1 MLPILS
7 CPRTSAPLI
16 GAALLT
22 LGLAL
27 PPPSAASGRRT
38 LTPIKH
44 VILIIGENRTFD
56 HLFATYQ
63 PPHGQTVWNLLSKG
77 IVKADG
83 TPGPNVALARQWQAL
98 DTDAYSPDPKRTAPY
113 DDLPSMN
120 TGDAMQ
126 KPPFAS
132 IDQARRGEGGLP
144 AMEYG
149 LLTTGGTGLPTGV
162 VDTRFPLKFAN
173 APIDL
178 SRYLPY
184 DAYASS
190 PVHRY
195 FQMRQQLDCSIEAA
209 APTNPSGCR
218 ADLFAWVEMTEG
230 AGSNGAP
237 RPANYTDQTTHEGP
251 TAMQFLN
258 MARGNAPYFAQLAQ
272 EYTLSDNFHQ
282 ALLGG
287 TGANHIMLGF
297 GTAIYYE
304 DAAGHPAK
312 PPAGQIENP
321 DPEPGTNNWYRQ
333 DGYGDAKT
341 GGGGSYVECADPRQP
356 GVAAV
361 DKYLHS
367 LPYRAFRN
375 GDCKPGAYYLV
386 NNYNPGYLGTG
397 RPAPLGPTQF
407 TIPPTRQDNLGLL
420 LSRHHVTWKYYGQG
434 WDGGRERADPG
445 AYCNICDPFL
455 YSKQI
460 MTDPALRRNNVDL
473 KNLYADIA
481 HDSLPDVAI
490 VKPDDLLDGHPAS
503 SKADLL
509 EGFVRKI
516 VRMVQ
521 AKPRLWNGTAIMIT
535 FDEGGGFYDE
545 GYVQPIDFFGDGTR
559 VPLIVVSR
567 YSRGGRIV
575 HTYDD
580 HVSFDKFVEANW
592 KIGERI
598 SSRSRD
604 NLPNPLAS
612 PSSPYVPR
620 NAPAIGDLMDMFEFR
635 PARYA
640 LSRRPSGS

>member
-1 MLPILS
+1 MRSLS
-7 CPRTSAPLI
+7 CPKGCAGLI
-16 GAALLT
+16 GPLLLT

-27 PPPSAASGRRT
+27 PPAALASARRT
-38 LTPIKH
+38 LTPIRH

-63 PPHGQTVWNLLSKG
+63 PPRGERVWNLLSQG
-77 IVKADG
+77 IVRADG
-83 TPGPNVALARQWQAL
+83 TPGPKVALARQWQAL
-98 DTDAYSPDPKRTAPY
+98 DTGAYSPDPKRTAPFT
-113 DDLPSMN
+113 DLPAIN
-120 TGDAMQ
+120 TDDAMQ
-126 KPPFAS
+126 KPAFTTAAE
-132 IDQARRGEGGLP
+132 ARRRESGLP
-144 AMEYG
+144 AADYPE
-149 LLTTGGTGLPTGV
+149 LASGGTGLPNGA
-162 VDTRFPLKFAN
+162 VDTRFPLTFAN

-184 DAYASS
+184 DAYAAS
-190 PVHRY
+190 PVHRL
-195 FQMRQQLDCSIEAA
+195 FQMRQELDCSMDAA
-209 APTNPSGCR
+209 TEKNPSGCR
-218 ADLFAWVEMTEG
+218 ADLFAWVEVTVG

-237 RPANYTDQTTHEGP
+237 RPADYTEETTHEGP

-258 MARGNAPYFAQLAQ
+258 MARGNAPYFAQLAR

-282 ALLGG
+282 AALGG

-297 GTAIYYE
+297 GTLIYYE
-304 DAAGHPAK
+304 DAAGRPVR

-341 GGGGSYVECADPRQP
+341 GGGGSYVECADPNQP

-361 DKYLHS
+361 DQYLES

-397 RPAPLGPTQF
+397 QPAALGPSQF
-407 TIPPTRQDNLGLL
+407 TIPPTRQENLGLL

-460 MTDPALRRNNVDL
+460 MTDPALRRNNVGL
-473 KNLYADIA
+473 KDLYADIR
-481 HDSLPDVAI
+481 HQSLPAVSI

-503 SKADLL
+503 SKVDLL
-509 EGFVRKI
+509 EGFVQKI
-516 VRMVQ
+516 VDTVR
-521 AKPRLWNGTAIMIT
+521 ATPGLWKDTAIMIT
-535 FDEGGGFYDE
+535 FDEGGGFYDQ

-575 HTYDD
+575 HSYAD

-592 KIGERI
+592 RIHEHI

-604 NLPNPLAS
+604 NLPNPIAS
-612 PSSPYVPR
+612 PSNPYVPR
-620 NAPAIGDLMDMFEFR
+620 NAPAIGDLMDLFDFGPR
-635 PARYA
+635 HGR
-640 LSRRPSGS
+640 

>member
-1 MLPILS
+1 VPRFS
-7 CPRTSAPLI
+7 CPTGSARLI
-16 GAALLT
+16 GGTLLT

-27 PPPSAASGRRT
+27 SPPGLAAGHPT

-44 VILIIGENRTFD
+44 VILIIGENRSFD
-56 HLFATYQ
+56 NLYATYR
-63 PPHGQTVWNLLSKG
+63 PPRGQKVWNLLSRG

-83 TPGPNVALARQWQAL
+83 TPGPNAARARQWQAI
-98 DTDAYSPDPKRTAPY
+98 DTDAYSPDPRRTAPY
-113 DDLPSMN
+113 AELPSMN
-120 TGDAMQ
+120 TGDAME

-132 IDQARRGEGGLP
+132 IDAARRSEGGLP
-144 AMEYG
+144 AGDYRE
-149 LLTTGGTGLPTGV
+149 LTSGGTGLPPGS
-162 VDTRFPLKFAN
+162 VDSRFPLRFAN

-195 FQMRQQLDCSIEAA
+195 FQMRQELDCSSDAA
-209 APTNPSGCR
+209 TPQDPSGCR
-218 ADLFAWVEMTEG
+218 DDLFAWVEMTVG

-237 RPANYTDQTTHEGP
+237 RPADYTDQTTREGP
-251 TAMQFLN
+251 TALQFLN
-258 MARGNAPYFAQLAQ
+258 MARGNAPYFAELARQ
-272 EYTLSDNFHQ
+272 YTLGDNFHQ
-282 ALLGG
+282 AVLGG

-297 GTAIYYE
+297 GTLIYYA
-304 DAAGHPAK
+304 DAAGRPAR

-321 DPEPGTNNWYRQ
+321 DPAPGTNNWYRQ

-341 GGGGSYVECADPRQP
+341 GGGGSYVECAAPDEP
-356 GVAAV
+356 GVAAI
-361 DKYLHS
+361 DRYLDS
-367 LPYRAFRN
+367 LPYRPFRH

-397 RPAPLGPTQF
+397 KPAQLGPTQF

-420 LSRHHVTWKYYGQG
+420 LSRHHISWKYYGQG

-455 YSKQI
+455 YSEQI
-460 MTDPALRRNNVDL
+460 MTDPALRRNNVGL
-473 KNLYADIA
+473 RNLEADIRRQT
-481 HDSLPDVAI
+481 LPDVAI

-503 SKADLL
+503 SKLDLL
-509 EGFVRKI
+509 EGFVQRI
-516 VRMVQ
+516 VDMVQ
-521 AKPRLWNGTAIMIT
+521 SKPALWKDTAIMIT

-575 HTYDD
+575 HTYGD

-592 KIGERI
+592 RIHERI
-598 SSRSRD
+598 SARTRD
-604 NLPNPLAS
+604 NLPDPVAS
-612 PSSPYVPR
+612 RANPYVPR

-635 PARYA
+635 QANR
-640 LSRRPSGS
+640 

>member
-1 MLPILS
+1 MPSLCRL
-7 CPRTSAPLI
+7 TGSAQLI
-16 GAALLT
+16 GAGLLT

-27 PPPSAASGRRT
+27 PPAALASPRRT

-63 PPHGQTVWNLLSKG
+63 PRRGQKVWNLLSRG

-83 TPGPNVALARQWQAL
+83 TPGPNVALARQWQAV

-113 DDLPSMN
+113 DELPSMN
-120 TGDAMQ
+120 TGDALP

-132 IDQARRGEGGLP
+132 LEQAQRSESGLL
-144 AMEYG
+144 ASDYRE
-149 LLTTGGTGLPTGV
+149 LTTGGTGLPTGG
-162 VDTRFPLKFAN
+162 VDTRFPLQFTN

-190 PVHRY
+190 PVHRL
-195 FQMRQQLDCSIEAA
+195 FQMRQELDCSIAA
-209 APTNPSGCR
+209 ATPENPSGCR

-237 RPANYTDQTTHEGP
+237 RPADFTDQTTHEGP

-258 MARGNAPYFAQLAQ
+258 MARGNAPYFAQLAR
-272 EYTLSDNFHQ
+272 EYTVSDNFHQ
-282 ALLGG
+282 AVLGG

-297 GTAIYYE
+297 GTLIYYE

-321 DPEPGTNNWYRQ
+321 DPAPGTNNWYRQ

-341 GGGGSYVECADPRQP
+341 GGGGSYVECADPSQP
-356 GVAAV
+356 GVAPV
-361 DKYLHS
+361 DKYFAS
-367 LPYRAFRN
+367 LPYRVFRN

-397 RPAPLGPTQF
+397 KPAPLGPTQF
-407 TIPPTRQDNLGLL
+407 TLPPTREDNLGLL
-420 LSRHHVTWKYYGQG
+420 LTRHRVTWKYYGQG
-434 WDGGRERADPG
+434 WDGGRERPDPG

-455 YSKQI
+455 YSEQI
-460 MTDPALRRNNVDL
+460 MTDPVLRRNNVGLRD
-473 KNLYADIA
+473 LYADIRRE
-481 HDSLPDVAI
+481 SLPDVAI

-503 SKADLL
+503 SKVDLL
-509 EGFVRKI
+509 EGFVRRI
-516 VRMVQ
+516 VQTVQ
-521 AKPRLWNGTAIMIT
+521 AKPGLWQDTAIMII
-535 FDEGGGFYDE
+535 FDEGGGLYDE
-545 GYVQPIDFFGDGTR
+545 GDVQPSDFFGDGTR
-559 VPLIVVSR
+559 IPLIVVSR
-567 YSRGGRIV
+567 YSRGGRVV
-575 HTYDD
+575 HTYGD

-592 KIGERI
+592 KIRERI

-612 PSSPYVPR
+612 RANPYVPR
-620 NAPAIGDLMDMFEFR
+620 NAPAIGDLMDMFEFH
-635 PARYA
+635 
-640 LSRRPSGS
+640 

>member
-1 MLPILS
+1 MPSLCRL
-7 CPRTSAPLI
+7 TGSAQLI
-16 GAALLT
+16 GAGLLT

-27 PPPSAASGRRT
+27 PPAALASPRRT

-63 PPHGQTVWNLLSKG
+63 PRRGQKVWNLLSRG

-83 TPGPNVALARQWQAL
+83 TPGPNVALARQWQAV

-113 DDLPSMN
+113 DELPSMN
-120 TGDAMQ
+120 TGDALP

-132 IDQARRGEGGLP
+132 LEQAQRSESGLL
-144 AMEYG
+144 ASDYRE
-149 LLTTGGTGLPTGV
+149 LTTGGTGLPTGG
-162 VDTRFPLKFAN
+162 VDTRFPLQFTN

-190 PVHRY
+190 PVHRL
-195 FQMRQQLDCSIEAA
+195 FQMRQELDCSIAA
-209 APTNPSGCR
+209 ATPENPSGCR

-237 RPANYTDQTTHEGP
+237 RPADFTDQTTHEGP

-258 MARGNAPYFAQLAQ
+258 MARGNAPYFAQLAR
-272 EYTLSDNFHQ
+272 EYTVSDNFHQ
-282 ALLGG
+282 AVLGG

-297 GTAIYYE
+297 GTLIYYE

-321 DPEPGTNNWYRQ
+321 DPAPGTNNWYRQ

-341 GGGGSYVECADPRQP
+341 GGGGSYVECADPSQP
-356 GVAAV
+356 GVAPV
-361 DKYLHS
+361 DKYFAS
-367 LPYRAFRN
+367 LPYRVFRN

-397 RPAPLGPTQF
+397 KPAPLGPTQF
-407 TIPPTRQDNLGLL
+407 TLPPTREDNLGLL
-420 LSRHHVTWKYYGQG
+420 LTRHRVTWKYYGQG
-434 WDGGRERADPG
+434 WDGGRERPDPG

-455 YSKQI
+455 YSEQI
-460 MTDPALRRNNVDL
+460 MTDPVLRRNNVGLRD
-473 KNLYADIA
+473 LYADIRRE
-481 HDSLPDVAI
+481 SLPDVAI

-503 SKADLL
+503 SKVDLL
-509 EGFVRKI
+509 EGFVRRI
-516 VRMVQ
+516 VQTVQ
-521 AKPRLWNGTAIMIT
+521 AKPGLWQDTAIMII
-535 FDEGGGFYDE
+535 FDEGGGLYDE

-559 VPLIVVSR
+559 IPLIVVSR
-567 YSRGGRIV
+567 YSRGGRVV
-575 HTYDD
+575 HTYGD

-592 KIGERI
+592 KIRERI

-612 PSSPYVPR
+612 RANPYVPR
-620 NAPAIGDLMDMFEFR
+620 NAPAIGDLMDMFEFH
-635 PARYA
+635 
-640 LSRRPSGS
+640 